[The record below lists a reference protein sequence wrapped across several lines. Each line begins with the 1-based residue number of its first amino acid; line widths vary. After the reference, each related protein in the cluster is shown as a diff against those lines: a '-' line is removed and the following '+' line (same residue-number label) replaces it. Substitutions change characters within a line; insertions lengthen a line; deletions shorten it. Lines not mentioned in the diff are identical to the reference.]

1 MDFCRGAANS
11 RSCKR
16 SLVNAQGMPFLA
28 EKSHLIFGDR
38 ESTVRQAHAALEKKA
53 AKRIGP
59 AKSAVDLGVQRT
71 DENESEPRHCAQ
83 QAQDVKPGGPSI
95 DNDVVGPLR
104 PQHPDQAWQSA
115 QRVEGESGIEGSA
128 GADTDSFPSDSVG
141 LAGVRG
147 DDDDFVPARNEF
159 FRKERNLKFCS
170 AGSAL

>member
-11 RSCKR
+11 RCCKS
-16 SLVNAQGMPFLA
+16 SLVNAQGMLFSR
-28 EKSHLIFGDR
+28 KSPHLIFGDR

-71 DENESEPRHCAQ
+71 DEDQSEPRHCAQ
-83 QAQDVKPGGPSI
+83 QAEDVKPGGPSI

-104 PQHPDQAWQSA
+104 AQYPDQAWQGA

-128 GADTDSFPSDSVG
+128 GAHTDSLPGDSVG
-141 LAGVRG
+141 LACVRG